1 MFDSEHNDSKTLEF
15 IKGIDTLELKSKRE
29 LIYMKST
36 EDKCVDDIRSECMK
50 YLRQDHIVVISL
62 RDYQEIHTD
71 ELGKHFSFSFIEN
84 MIKQGEGK
92 RVDSKLARGSDKNAD
107 ISLPF
112 HPNIVKMIISI

>member
-1 MFDSEHNDSKTLEF
+1 MNKRTKIVATVGPSTNSK
-15 IKGIDTLELKSKRE
+15 
-29 LIYMKST
+29 
-36 EDKCVDDIRSECMK
+36 
-50 YLRQDHIVVISL
+50 
-62 RDYQEIHTD
+62 EI
-71 ELGKHFSFSFIEN
+71 IEN